1 MSQVF
6 MTKTIHRWEKKMFT
20 KEFWMKAT
28 ERAVKTVAQSFI
40 ALAAA
45 ADIFN
50 VFSADW
56 QTILGVSLG
65 AGLLSYA
72 TSLVTPRVV
81 KGDEDK

>member
-1 MSQVF
+1 
-6 MTKTIHRWEKKMFT
+6 MFT

-72 TSLVTPRVV
+72 TSLITPRMV
-81 KGDEDK
+81 KDDEDK

>member
-1 MSQVF
+1 
-6 MTKTIHRWEKKMFT
+6 MFT
-20 KEFWMKAT
+20 KEFWMRAT

-40 ALAAA
+40 ALVAA
-45 ADIFN
+45 ADVFN

-72 TSLVTPRVV
+72 TSLLTPRTV
-81 KGDEDK
+81 KQEED

>member
-1 MSQVF
+1 
-6 MTKTIHRWEKKMFT
+6 MFT

-28 ERAVKTVAQSFI
+28 ERAVKTVAQSFL
-40 ALAAA
+40 ALVAA

-72 TSLVTPRVV
+72 TSLLTPNTVN
-81 KGDEDK
+81 KTE